1 MPGKQSSLNT
11 ESLVSLISRLN
22 RLFNHSIEASIAT
35 LDLSIQ
41 EFRITGL
48 LLGEAGI
55 SQKQLAQKL
64 SVKPSTLSV
73 ALDRLEAKG
82 VIHRVAHESDQRI
95 KLLQLNSEFDPTPAQ
110 QLLEDFE
117 QKITQGISKA
127 DLITTVNVLAKI
139 SQSLQLERRK
149 S

>member
-1 MPGKQSSLNT
+1 MPGKQHSINT

-22 RLFNHSIEASIAT
+22 RLFNHALEASIAT

-48 LLGEAGI
+48 LIGETGI

-82 VIHRVAHESDQRI
+82 VIHRVTHSSDQRI
-95 KLLQLNSEFDPTPAQ
+95 KLLQLNSDFDLRPAQ
-110 QLLEDFE
+110 QLLENFE
-117 QKITQGISKA
+117 QQITQGISKT
-127 DLITTVNVLAKI
+127 DLTTTVNVLVKI
-139 SQSLQLERRK
+139 SQSLQSERR
-149 S
+149 SS

>member
-11 ESLVSLISRLN
+11 EFLVSLISRLN
-22 RLFNHSIEASIAT
+22 RLFNHSMEASIAA

-48 LLGEAGI
+48 LIGEAGI

-82 VIHRVAHESDQRI
+82 VIHRVAHESDRRI
-95 KLLQLNSEFDPTPAQ
+95 KLLQLNSEFDLTPAQ

-127 DLITTVNVLAKI
+127 DLLTTVNVLTKI
-139 SQSLQLERRK
+139 SQSLQPERRK

>member
-1 MPGKQSSLNT
+1 MSGKQHSINT

-22 RLFNHSIEASIAT
+22 RLFNHAMEASIAT

-48 LLGEAGI
+48 LIGESGI

-82 VIHRVAHESDQRI
+82 VIHRVTHGSDQRI
-95 KLLQLNSEFDPTPAQ
+95 KLLQLNGDFDLSPAQ
-110 QLLEDFE
+110 QLLENFE
-117 QKITQGISKA
+117 QQITQGISKT
-127 DLITTVNVLAKI
+127 DLTTTVNVLVKI
-139 SQSLQLERRK
+139 SQRLQ